1 MEELFHVSDQTG
13 ITRFEPRP
21 PPPGNTTHTGRMVWA
36 VGQRLLH
43 NYLVPCIGACC
54 YCAESHPQVLVIAKQ
69 IQKAPDAPSASGA
82 FLHSGLGKVDL
93 VLFDAAHLDLNVLAV
108 GYSL

>member
-1 MEELFHVSDQTG
+1 MEELFHVSARPG

-43 NYLVPCIGACC
+43 NYLVPRDCPRVTFYTGPI
-54 YCAESHPQVLVIAKQ
+54 ESCKYKGI
-69 IQKAPDAPSASGA
+69 
-82 FLHSGLGKVDL
+82 F
-93 VLFDAAHLDLNVLAV
+93 
-108 GYSL
+108 YSLSCAYLKKPRIRSLS

>member
-1 MEELFHVSDQTG
+1 MEELFHVSDQPG

-43 NYLVPCIGACC
+43 NYLVPRDCPR
-54 YCAESHPQVLVIAKQ
+54 SPSTPVPRLL
-69 IQKAPDAPSASGA
+69 PRTPSA
-82 FLHSGLGKVDL
+82 F
-93 VLFDAAHLDLNVLAV
+93 
-108 GYSL
+108 

>member
-1 MEELFHVSDQTG
+1 MEELFHVSDQPG

-43 NYLVPCIGACC
+43 NYLVPRDCPRVTFYAGPQD
-54 YCAESHPQVLVIAKQ
+54 YCRGRRA
-69 IQKAPDAPSASGA
+69 
-82 FLHSGLGKVDL
+82 
-93 VLFDAAHLDLNVLAV
+93 LFRHHYCPPCG
-108 GYSL
+108 GY